1 MPIWEGFA
9 EAMSDENVDVA
20 RMNVAEN
27 DIPPE
32 FAVEYQGTGYPAIYF
47 KASLHHVCYP
57 LVFRSKRC
65 N

>member
-1 MPIWEGFA
+1 MPVWEGFA

-32 FAVEYQGTGYPAIYF
+32 FAVEYQGTGYPTIYF

-57 LVFRSKRC
+57 F
-65 N
+65 